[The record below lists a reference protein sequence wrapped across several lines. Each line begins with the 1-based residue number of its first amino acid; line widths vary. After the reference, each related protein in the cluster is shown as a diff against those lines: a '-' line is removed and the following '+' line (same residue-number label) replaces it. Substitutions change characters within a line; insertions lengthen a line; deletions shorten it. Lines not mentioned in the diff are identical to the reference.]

1 MGKVVAQIKVMP
13 EGKDTDLDSLEDSIE
28 EALPESAELSG
39 VAREEVAFGLVAL
52 MVNVM
57 VEDEEGGTE
66 DVEATLADLP
76 DVESANTENV
86 GRV

>member
-1 MGKVVAQIKVMP
+1 MGKVVAQLKVMP

-28 EALPESAELSG
+28 EALPEGTDLSG
-39 VAREEVAFGLVAL
+39 IAREEVAFGLVAL

-57 VEDEEGGTE
+57 VEDEEGDTE
-66 DVEATLADLP
+66 DVEATLAELP
-76 DVESANTENV
+76 LVESANTENV

>member
-13 EGKDTDLDSLEDSIE
+13 EGKDTDLDALEDSIE
-28 EALPESAELSG
+28 DSLSDAAELSG
-39 VAREEVAFGLVAL
+39 IKREEVAFGLVAL

-66 DVEATLADLP
+66 DIESTFADLP
-76 DVESANTENV
+76 EVESANTENV